1 MVVTNACAPDPRVER
16 SADWLAQAGHEVT
29 IHAFDRQHIADPL
42 IERLRVKIIR
52 HHLKKTPYGGLF
64 RTALG
69 LRRFTSVVTKYLI
82 GNKPDLVIC
91 HDADTLKVGYELK
104 RRYSTPVVFDM
115 HDLQHT
121 WIRMPNSKSLFR
133 RKISVVML
141 RRMLAR
147 ITKVDFIITSS
158 GRIEEGRYP
167 GFRQWL
173 ESHGFE
179 SEVVENR
186 PMHSIPLPLPKSE
199 SWTVAHLGRLRDTDS
214 VQLLLDAVL
223 TMPNDERPRLLIA
236 GEGPASNVISTMLKN
251 AEYRG
256 EISFNIRG
264 AFDQGSISDLL
275 CETNVMFAMYNPNR
289 GNINDGAIP
298 VKMFDAAARGIPS
311 IVNAGCLMGEIC
323 ESENLGM
330 QVKWNDVQGLAD
342 GLQRLRNSRVELL
355 ITGERERR
363 KYLEA
368 LEGLLPSTRDNPT
381 IAV

>member
-1 MVVTNACAPDPRVER
+1 MVVTNACDPDPRVER
-16 SADWLAQAGHEVT
+16 SADWLATAGHEVT
-29 IHAFDRQHIADPL
+29 IHAFDRQQVAEVIT
-42 IERLRVKIIR
+42 ERRGVKIIR
-52 HHLKKTPYGGLF
+52 HHLKKTPYGGLVQ
-64 RTALG
+64 TALG
-69 LRRFTSVVTKYLI
+69 IRRFTSVVTNHLNNK
-82 GNKPDLVIC
+82 KPDLVIC
-91 HDADTLKVGYELK
+91 HDADTLKVGGELK
-104 RRYSTPVVFDM
+104 RRHSIPFVFDM

-121 WIRMPNSKSLFR
+121 WVRIPAPNSYLR
-133 RKISVVML
+133 RKISEKML
-141 RRMLAR
+141 RKMLKRLPQAD
-147 ITKVDFIITSS
+147 VIITSS
-158 GRIEEGRYP
+158 GGIQGGNFP

-251 AEYRG
+251 AEYGG

-264 AFDQGSISDLL
+264 AFDQDSISDLL

-368 LEGLLPSTRDNPT
+368 LEGLLSSTGG
-381 IAV
+381 